1 LPNAIHGAAVVTTQ
15 FHKKHKQTNFPI
27 MNNPF
32 FQKIRKKA
40 IVATFAII
48 AILSLSFIHND
59 FEIAKNID
67 IFSSV
72 IKELHLNYV
81 DPINPGDLVKK
92 AIDSML
98 ESLDPYTVYYPESDI
113 EEFRMLTTGQYGGIG
128 AVIQQRDDYV
138 VIAEPYE
145 GFPAQKSGL
154 KPGDKILEINGKSAK
169 GRTTEEVST
178 ILKGQPGTSIKLK
191 ILPFGEKQAVE
202 KSIVREEIKMPN
214 IPYAGKIDDKIGYV
228 RLQQFTENAAKEV
241 KEEFMKLKEQNIEGF
256 VLDLRGNGGGLLH
269 EAVLIMNIFVDRD
282 NLIVYT
288 KGKTAERNA
297 QYKTMF
303 PVYDNKMP
311 VVVLIDEGSASAS
324 EIVAGAFQDLD
335 RGVVIGERTFGKGLV
350 QNVVPLPY
358 NTRLKV
364 TISKYYIPSG
374 RCIQA
379 IEYSGNDR
387 RRLSDSTY
395 VSFKTKNGRTVFDKG
410 GIEPDIKVS
419 NPSFSKIAASLYAKN
434 IIFDFVNEFQR
445 KNQSIAKPAEFEI
458 SETLFKEFVEYIKD
472 KDYDYET
479 ETEMALRSLKRTA
492 EKEKYIDAVQTKIA
506 ELESKIKH
514 NKEEDIFT
522 FKSEI
527 IELLQAEI
535 VSRYYYRK
543 GQIEVMLKTDT
554 DVKKAI
560 EILKNNEQ
568 YNAILKG
575 EK

>member
-1 LPNAIHGAAVVTTQ
+1 MKNL
-15 FHKKHKQTNFPI
+15 FTN
-27 MNNPF
+27 
-32 FQKIRKKA
+32 KIRK
-40 IVATFAII
+40 TAII
-48 AILSLSFIHND
+48 VVISCVAFFSVSFIHND

-81 DPINPGDLVKK
+81 DPINAGDLVKK

-113 EEFRMLTTGQYGGIG
+113 EEFRLLTTGQYGGIG
-128 AVIQQRDDYV
+128 AVIQQKEEYV
-138 VIAEPYE
+138 IIAQPYE

-154 KPGDKILEINGKSAK
+154 KPGDKIIEINGKSAK

-178 ILKGQPGTSIKLK
+178 ILKGQPGTSITLK
-191 ILPFGEKQAVE
+191 IMPYGKNETIDKEIF
-202 KSIVREEIKMPN
+202 REEIKLPN

-241 KEEFMKLKEQNIEGF
+241 KEEFMKLKEQNIDGF

-269 EAVLIMNIFVDRD
+269 EAVLIMNLFVDRD

-288 KGKTAERNA
+288 KGKTTERNA

-303 PVYDNKMP
+303 PVLDNQIP
-311 VVVLIDEGSASAS
+311 IVVLINESSASAS

-335 RGVVIGERTFGKGLV
+335 RGLVVGERTFGKGLV

-358 NTRLKV
+358 NSRLKV

-379 IEYSGNDR
+379 IDYSGNDR

-395 VSFKTKNGRTVFDKG
+395 IAFKTKNGRTVYDKG
-410 GIEPDIKVS
+410 GIEPDVKIT
-419 NPSFSKIAASLYAKN
+419 NPTFSKIASSLYGKN
-434 IIFDFVNEFQR
+434 IIFDFVNEFQL
-445 KNQSIAKPAEFEI
+445 KNASIPQPSSFEI
-458 SETLFKEFVEYIKD
+458 SDALFEEFVEYIKD

-479 ETEMALRSLKRTA
+479 ETEMALKTLNKTA
-492 EKEKYIDAVQTKIA
+492 KKEQY
-506 ELESKIKH
+506 LEAIQEEIKNLETKIKH
-514 NKEEDIFT
+514 NKEEDVYT
-522 FKSEI
+522 FKKEI

-535 VSRYYYRK
+535 VSRYYFQK
-543 GQIEVMLKTDT
+543 GQIEVMLKSDNEI
-554 DVKKAI
+554 KKAI
-560 EILKNNEQ
+560 ELLKNKDE
-568 YNAILKG
+568 YNSLLKG
-575 EK
+575 KK

>member
-1 LPNAIHGAAVVTTQ
+1 MKNL
-15 FHKKHKQTNFPI
+15 FTN
-27 MNNPF
+27 
-32 FQKIRKKA
+32 KIRK
-40 IVATFAII
+40 TAII
-48 AILSLSFIHND
+48 VVISCVAFFSVSFIHND

-81 DPINPGDLVKK
+81 DPINAGDLVKK

-113 EEFRMLTTGQYGGIG
+113 EEYRLLTTGQYGGIG
-128 AVIQQRDDYV
+128 AVIQQKEEYV
-138 VIAEPYE
+138 IIAQPYE

-154 KPGDKILEINGKSAK
+154 KPGDKIIEINGKSAK

-178 ILKGQPGTSIKLK
+178 ILKGQPGTSITLK
-191 ILPFGEKQAVE
+191 IMPYGKNETIDKEIF
-202 KSIVREEIKMPN
+202 REEIKLPN

-241 KEEFMKLKEQNIEGF
+241 KEEFMKLKEQNIDGF

-269 EAVLIMNIFVDRD
+269 EAVLIMNLFVDRD

-288 KGKTAERNA
+288 KGKTTERNA

-303 PVYDNKMP
+303 PVLDNQIP
-311 VVVLIDEGSASAS
+311 IVVLINESSASAS

-335 RGVVIGERTFGKGLV
+335 RGLVVGERTFGKGLV

-358 NTRLKV
+358 NSRLKV

-379 IEYSGNDR
+379 IDYSGNDR

-395 VSFKTKNGRTVFDKG
+395 IAFKTKNGRTVYDKG
-410 GIEPDIKVS
+410 GIEPDVKIT
-419 NPSFSKIAASLYAKN
+419 NPTFSKIASSLYGKN
-434 IIFDFVNEFQR
+434 IIFDFVNEFQL
-445 KNQSIAKPAEFEI
+445 KNASIPQPSSFEI
-458 SETLFKEFVEYIKD
+458 SDALFEEFVEYIKD

-479 ETEMALRSLKRTA
+479 ETEMALKTLNKTA
-492 EKEKYIDAVQTKIA
+492 KKEQY
-506 ELESKIKH
+506 LEAIQEEIKNLETKIKH
-514 NKEEDIFT
+514 NKEEDVYT
-522 FKSEI
+522 FKKEI

-535 VSRYYYRK
+535 VSRYYFQK
-543 GQIEVMLKTDT
+543 GQIEVMLKSDNEI
-554 DVKKAI
+554 KKAI
-560 EILKNNEQ
+560 ELLKNKDE
-568 YNAILKG
+568 YNSLLKG
-575 EK
+575 KK

>member
-1 LPNAIHGAAVVTTQ
+1 MKNL
-15 FHKKHKQTNFPI
+15 FTN
-27 MNNPF
+27 
-32 FQKIRKKA
+32 KIRK
-40 IVATFAII
+40 TAII
-48 AILSLSFIHND
+48 VVISCVAFFSVSFIHND

-81 DPINPGDLVKK
+81 DPINAGDLVKK

-113 EEFRMLTTGQYGGIG
+113 EEYRLLTTGQYGGIG
-128 AVIQQRDDYV
+128 AVIQQKEEYV
-138 VIAEPYE
+138 IIAQPYE

-154 KPGDKILEINGKSAK
+154 KPGDKIIEINGKSAK

-178 ILKGQPGTSIKLK
+178 ILKGQPGTSITLK
-191 ILPFGEKQAVE
+191 IMPYGKNETIDKEIF
-202 KSIVREEIKMPN
+202 REEIKLPN

-241 KEEFMKLKEQNIEGF
+241 KEEFMKLKEQNIDGF

-269 EAVLIMNIFVDRD
+269 EAVLIMNLFVDRD

-288 KGKTAERNA
+288 KGKTTERNA

-303 PVYDNKMP
+303 PVLDNQIP
-311 VVVLIDEGSASAS
+311 IVVLINESSASAS

-335 RGVVIGERTFGKGLV
+335 RGLVVGERTFGKGLV

-358 NTRLKV
+358 NSRLKV

-379 IEYSGNDR
+379 IDYSGNDR

-395 VSFKTKNGRTVFDKG
+395 IAFKTKNGRTVYDKG
-410 GIEPDIKVS
+410 GIEPDVKIT
-419 NPSFSKIAASLYAKN
+419 NPTFSKIASSLYGKN
-434 IIFDFVNEFQR
+434 IIFDFVNEFQL
-445 KNQSIAKPAEFEI
+445 KNASIPQPASFEI
-458 SETLFKEFVEYIKD
+458 SDALFEEFVEYIKD

-479 ETEMALRSLKRTA
+479 ETEMALKTLNKTA
-492 EKEKYIDAVQTKIA
+492 KKEQY
-506 ELESKIKH
+506 LEAIQEEIKNLETKIKH
-514 NKEEDIFT
+514 NKEEDVYT
-522 FKSEI
+522 FKKEI

-535 VSRYYYRK
+535 VSRYYFQK
-543 GQIEVMLKTDT
+543 GQIEVMLKSDNEI
-554 DVKKAI
+554 KKAI
-560 EILKNNEQ
+560 ELLKNKDE
-568 YNAILKG
+568 YNSLLKG
-575 EK
+575 KK

>member
-1 LPNAIHGAAVVTTQ
+1 M
-15 FHKKHKQTNFPI
+15 FKKTHYMNMKNLFTN
-27 MNNPF
+27 
-32 FQKIRKKA
+32 KIRKTA
-40 IVATFAII
+40 LIVLFSCVAFF
-48 AILSLSFIHND
+48 SFSFIHND

-81 DPINPGDLVKK
+81 DPINAGDLVKK

-98 ESLDPYTVYYPESDI
+98 ESLDPYTVFYPESDI
-113 EEFRMLTTGQYGGIG
+113 EEFRLLTTGQYGGIG

-138 VIAEPYE
+138 IIAQPYE
-145 GFPAQKSGL
+145 GFPAQKNGL
-154 KPGDKILEINGKSAK
+154 KPGDKIIEINGKSAK

-178 ILKGQPGTSIKLK
+178 ILKGQPGTSIVLK
-191 ILPFGEKQAVE
+191 IMPFGETKTIDKE
-202 KSIVREEIKMPN
+202 IVREEIKLPN

-288 KGKTAERNA
+288 KGKTIERNA
-297 QYKTMF
+297 QYKTVF
-303 PVYDNKMP
+303 PVFDNQMP

-335 RGVVIGERTFGKGLV
+335 RGVVVGERTFGKGLV
-350 QNVVPLPY
+350 QNVIPLPY
-358 NTRLKV
+358 NSRLKV

-379 IEYSGNDR
+379 IDYSGSDR

-395 VSFKTKNGRTVFDKG
+395 ASFKTKNGRIVYDKG
-410 GIEPDIKVS
+410 GIEPDVKVN
-419 NPSFSKIAASLYAKN
+419 NPTFSKIASSLYGKN

-445 KNQSIAKPAEFEI
+445 KNVSIADPSKFEI
-458 SETLFKEFVEYIKD
+458 SDALFKEFIEYIKD

-479 ETEMALRSLKRTA
+479 ETEMAIKSLNKTA
-492 EKEKYIDAVQTKIA
+492 QKEQYLEAVQQEIKN
-506 ELESKIKH
+506 LEAKIKH
-514 NKEEDIFT
+514 NKEEDVYT
-522 FKSEI
+522 FKQEI

-535 VSRYYYRK
+535 VSRYYFQK
-543 GQIEVMLKTDT
+543 GQVEVMLRNDKE
-554 DVKKAI
+554 VEKAI
-560 EILKNNEQ
+560 EILKNKEE
-568 YNAILKG
+568 YYSILKG
-575 EK
+575 KK

>member
-1 LPNAIHGAAVVTTQ
+1 MKNL
-15 FHKKHKQTNFPI
+15 FTNKI
-27 MNNPF
+27 
-32 FQKIRKKA
+32 QK
-40 IVATFAII
+40 TAII
-48 AILSLSFIHND
+48 VVISCVAFFSVSFIHND

-81 DPINPGDLVKK
+81 DPINAGDLVKK

-113 EEFRMLTTGQYGGIG
+113 EEYRLLTTGQYGGIG
-128 AVIQQRDDYV
+128 AVIQQKEEYV
-138 VIAEPYE
+138 IIAQPYE

-154 KPGDKILEINGKSAK
+154 KPGDKIIEINGKSAK

-178 ILKGQPGTSIKLK
+178 ILKGQPGTSITLK
-191 ILPFGEKQAVE
+191 IMPYGKNETIDKEIF
-202 KSIVREEIKMPN
+202 REEIKLPN

-241 KEEFMKLKEQNIEGF
+241 KEEFMKLKEQNIDGF

-269 EAVLIMNIFVDRD
+269 EAVLIMNLFVDRD

-288 KGKTAERNA
+288 KGKTTERNA

-303 PVYDNKMP
+303 PVLDNQIP
-311 VVVLIDEGSASAS
+311 IVVLINESSASAS

-335 RGVVIGERTFGKGLV
+335 RGLVVGERTFGKGLV

-358 NTRLKV
+358 NSRLKV

-379 IEYSGNDR
+379 IDYSGNDR

-395 VSFKTKNGRTVFDKG
+395 IAFKTKNGRTVYDKG
-410 GIEPDIKVS
+410 GIEPDVKIT
-419 NPSFSKIAASLYAKN
+419 NPTFSKIASSLYGKN
-434 IIFDFVNEFQR
+434 IIFDFVNEFQL
-445 KNQSIAKPAEFEI
+445 KNASIPQPASFEI
-458 SETLFKEFVEYIKD
+458 SDALFEEFVKYIKD

-479 ETEMALRSLKRTA
+479 ETEMALKTLNKTA
-492 EKEKYIDAVQTKIA
+492 KKEQY
-506 ELESKIKH
+506 LEAIQEEIKNLETKIKH
-514 NKEEDIFT
+514 NKEEDVYT
-522 FKSEI
+522 FKKEI

-535 VSRYYYRK
+535 VSRYYFQK
-543 GQIEVMLKTDT
+543 GQIEVMLKSDNEI
-554 DVKKAI
+554 KKAI
-560 EILKNNEQ
+560 ELLKNKDE
-568 YNAILKG
+568 YNSLLKG
-575 EK
+575 KK

>member
-1 LPNAIHGAAVVTTQ
+1 MKNL
-15 FHKKHKQTNFPI
+15 FTN
-27 MNNPF
+27 
-32 FQKIRKKA
+32 KIRK
-40 IVATFAII
+40 TAII
-48 AILSLSFIHND
+48 VVISCVAFFSVSFIHND

-81 DPINPGDLVKK
+81 DPINAGDLVKK

-113 EEFRMLTTGQYGGIG
+113 EEFRLLTTGQYGGIG
-128 AVIQQRDDYV
+128 AVIQQKEEYV
-138 VIAEPYE
+138 IIAQPYE

-154 KPGDKILEINGKSAK
+154 KPGDKIIEINGKSAK

-178 ILKGQPGTSIKLK
+178 ILKGQPGTSITLK
-191 ILPFGEKQAVE
+191 IMPYGKNETIDKEIF
-202 KSIVREEIKMPN
+202 REEIKLPN

-241 KEEFMKLKEQNIEGF
+241 KEEFMKLKEQNIDGF

-269 EAVLIMNIFVDRD
+269 EAVLIMNLFVDRD

-288 KGKTAERNA
+288 KGKTTERNA

-303 PVYDNKMP
+303 PVLDNQIP
-311 VVVLIDEGSASAS
+311 IVVLINESSASAS

-335 RGVVIGERTFGKGLV
+335 RGLVVGERTFGKGLV

-358 NTRLKV
+358 NSRLKV

-379 IEYSGNDR
+379 IDYSGNDR

-395 VSFKTKNGRTVFDKG
+395 IAFKTKNGRTVYDKG
-410 GIEPDIKVS
+410 GIEPDVKIT
-419 NPSFSKIAASLYAKN
+419 NPTFSKIASSLYGKN
-434 IIFDFVNEFQR
+434 IIFDFVNEFQL
-445 KNQSIAKPAEFEI
+445 KNASIPQPASFEI
-458 SETLFKEFVEYIKD
+458 SDALFEEFVEYIKD

-479 ETEMALRSLKRTA
+479 ETEMALKTLNKTA
-492 EKEKYIDAVQTKIA
+492 KKEQY
-506 ELESKIKH
+506 LEAIQEEIKNLETKIKH
-514 NKEEDIFT
+514 NKEEDVYT
-522 FKSEI
+522 FKKEI

-535 VSRYYYRK
+535 VSRYYFQK
-543 GQIEVMLKTDT
+543 GQIEVMLKSDNEI
-554 DVKKAI
+554 KKAI
-560 EILKNNEQ
+560 ELLKNKDE
-568 YNAILKG
+568 YNSLLKG
-575 EK
+575 KK

>member
-1 LPNAIHGAAVVTTQ
+1 M
-15 FHKKHKQTNFPI
+15 FKKTHYMNMKNLFTN
-27 MNNPF
+27 
-32 FQKIRKKA
+32 KIRKTA
-40 IVATFAII
+40 LIVVFSCVAFF
-48 AILSLSFIHND
+48 SFSFIHND

-81 DPINPGDLVKK
+81 DPINAGDLVKK

-98 ESLDPYTVYYPESDI
+98 ESLDPYTVFYPESDI
-113 EEFRMLTTGQYGGIG
+113 EEFRLLTTGQYGGIG

-138 VIAEPYE
+138 IIAQPYE

-154 KPGDKILEINGKSAK
+154 KPGDKIIEINGKSAK

-178 ILKGQPGTSIKLK
+178 ILKGQPGTSITLK
-191 ILPFGEKQAVE
+191 IMPFGETKTIDKE
-202 KSIVREEIKMPN
+202 IVREEIKLPN

-241 KEEFMKLKEQNIEGF
+241 KEEFMKLKEQDIEGF

-303 PVYDNKMP
+303 PVFDNKMP
-311 VVVLIDEGSASAS
+311 IVVLINESSASAS

-335 RGVVIGERTFGKGLV
+335 RGVVVGERTFGKGLV

-358 NTRLKV
+358 NSRLKV

-379 IEYSGNDR
+379 IDYSGNDR

-395 VSFKTKNGRTVFDKG
+395 IAFKTKNGRTVYDKG
-410 GIEPDIKVS
+410 GIEPDVKIT
-419 NPSFSKIAASLYAKN
+419 NPTFSKIASSLYGKN
-434 IIFDFVNEFQR
+434 IIFDFVNEFQL
-445 KNQSIAKPAEFEI
+445 KNASIPQPSSFEI
-458 SETLFKEFVEYIKD
+458 SDALFEEFVEYIKD

-479 ETEMALRSLKRTA
+479 ETEMALKTLNKTA
-492 EKEKYIDAVQTKIA
+492 KKEQY
-506 ELESKIKH
+506 LEAIQEEIKNLETKIKH
-514 NKEEDIFT
+514 NKEEDVYT
-522 FKSEI
+522 FKKEI

-535 VSRYYYRK
+535 VSRYYFQK
-543 GQIEVMLKTDT
+543 GQIEVMLKSDNEI
-554 DVKKAI
+554 KKAI
-560 EILKNNEQ
+560 ELLKNKDE
-568 YNAILKG
+568 YNSLLKG
-575 EK
+575 KK